1 MAKKNKEFWE
11 SASLNNYTFRQY
23 YNRLTELAISRFEWS
38 GLPDSVDARFLELT
52 LFAQGQCVFFYD
64 DVLGYL
70 ALMCTIGGELN
81 VYRIPTKRRAYANNG
96 YNKELSINDSVIIY
110 NNTLRTGLIPDIT
123 MYATRLYN
131 LERAIDVN
139 ANAQKTPIMILCD
152 NAQYLTMKNM
162 YMKYDGNQPFIFADK
177 QFNPRDSITTLNT
190 GAPYVA
196 DRLYTLKTQVWNEAL
211 TYLGI
216 SNLNIQKKERLITD
230 EVQRNTGGIVA
241 SRFSALSARQQACN
255 EINRMFG
262 LDVWCEFK
270 KDYVQLSNEDI
281 DPDKEVTAIN
291 E

>member
-23 YNRLTELAISRFEWS
+23 YNRLTELAISRFEWT

-152 NAQYLTMKNM
+152 NTQYLTMKNM

-230 EVQRNTGGIVA
+230 EVQRNTGGVIA
-241 SRFSALSARQQACN
+241 SRFSALSARQQACD

-262 LDVWCEFK
+262 LNVWCEFK
-270 KDYVQLSNEDI
+270 KDFAQLSNEDI
-281 DPDKEVTAIN
+281 GPEKEVTAIN